1 MEIPLLAVDNLS
13 IAFDTDEGSFTVVDG
28 VSFDL
33 KPGEIVGLVG
43 ESGCGKSVTAL
54 GLLRLIP
61 SPPGRI
67 IGGRISLD
75 GEDLMGLPIRE
86 MRRIRGQTISM
97 VFQEPG
103 SALSPLHR
111 IGRQLIET
119 VRLHRDI
126 DRVAAEQMAEEWL
139 RKVRIPDPKERMSA
153 YPHQLSGGMQQ
164 RIMIAMAL
172 MLEPR
177 IVIADEPT
185 TALDVTVQAQI
196 LDLMLKL
203 RADFDTAIMMITHDL
218 GVIAEIATRV
228 AVMYAGKVVETADT
242 VTVFEEPEHPYT
254 RGLLRSIPRLGDR
267 SGSGRERLS
276 EIAGL
281 VPSLYALPDGC
292 PFAPRCES
300 AMGICRESLPDI
312 RETAPGHSVRCWLSE
327 SGGGAAEAGHAA

>member
-185 TALDVTVQAQI
+185 TALDVTIQAQI
-196 LDLMLKL
+196 FGLIREM
-203 RADFDTAIMMITHDL
+203 RRRDTAVLLITHDL
-218 GVIAEIATRV
+218 GVVWEMCDRV
-228 AVMYAGKVVETADT
+228 VVMYAARIAESAPVDDLFRRPV
-242 VTVFEEPEHPYT
+242 HPYT
-254 RGLLRSIPRLGDR
+254 QGLLDSIPRL
-267 SGSGRERLS
+267 SGRPGKLS
-276 EIAGL
+276 AIRGQ
-281 VPSLYALPDGC
+281 VPSPMHFPSGCHFRDRCSYAFD
-292 PFAPRCES
+292 RCATEIPP
-300 AMGICRESLPDI
+300 AITVGRD
-312 RETAPGHSVRCWLSE
+312 HQ
-327 SGGGAAEAGHAA
+327 AACFLAEENHK

>member
-1 MEIPLLAVDNLS
+1 MEMPLLAVDNLS

-185 TALDVTVQAQI
+185 TALDVTIQAQI
-196 LDLMLKL
+196 FGLIREM
-203 RADFDTAIMMITHDL
+203 RRRDTAVLLITHDL
-218 GVIAEIATRV
+218 GVVWEMCDRV
-228 AVMYAGKVVETADT
+228 VVMYAARIAESAPVDDLFRRPV
-242 VTVFEEPEHPYT
+242 HPYT
-254 RGLLRSIPRLGDR
+254 QGLLDSIPRL
-267 SGSGRERLS
+267 SGRPGKLS
-276 EIAGL
+276 AIRGQ
-281 VPSLYALPDGC
+281 VPSPMHFPSGCHFRDRCSYAFD
-292 PFAPRCES
+292 RCATEIPP
-300 AMGICRESLPDI
+300 AITVGRD
-312 RETAPGHSVRCWLSE
+312 HQ
-327 SGGGAAEAGHAA
+327 AACFLAEENHK